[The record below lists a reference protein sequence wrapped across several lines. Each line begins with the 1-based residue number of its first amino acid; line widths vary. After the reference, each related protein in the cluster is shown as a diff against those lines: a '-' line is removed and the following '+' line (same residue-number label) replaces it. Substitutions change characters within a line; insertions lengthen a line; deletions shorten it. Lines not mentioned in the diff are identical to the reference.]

1 MLPLKGIKIVDM
13 TRTLAG
19 PFATMMLGDLGA
31 EVIKIERPGSG
42 DEARQFTPPSW
53 GEESCYYLSSN
64 RNKRSVTVDIK
75 SEKGQEIIKKLVAD
89 SDVFVENFKTDSLE
103 KIGLG
108 YEDLK
113 LINEK
118 LIYCSIS
125 GFGRTGPDRH
135 KPGYD
140 ILIQGYSGLMSV
152 TGEKDRGHV
161 KVGTSIADLT
171 AGMMAVY
178 GILSAVLERSQSG
191 EGQLIDVS
199 LLDGQIM
206 FLNHLATGYFAT
218 GKPAGKMGAAHPTL
232 VPYQAFSAEDI
243 DIILA
248 IANDE
253 QWKRCC
259 DVLEWTDLKTDEKF
273 YTNQKRV
280 ENRQE
285 LIPIIEER
293 FKSLSSRTI
302 IEKLDFVSV
311 PCGPVHTLDQIL
323 KHPQVKARD
332 MMIEMEHP
340 VIEGLRVPGFPVKF
354 SKSPLKVR
362 RHPPMLGEHT
372 DEILEHLGYSEQD
385 VDEMRTNRNI

>member
-53 GEESCYYLSSN
+53 EDESCYYLSSN
-64 RNKRSVTVDIK
+64 RNKRSITVNLK
-75 SEKGQEIIKKLVAD
+75 SEKGQEIIKKLVKD

-103 KIGLG
+103 RIGLG

-113 LINEK
+113 IINEK

-152 TGEKDRGHV
+152 TGEKDREHV

-171 AGMMAVY
+171 GGMMAVY
-178 GILSAVLERSQSG
+178 GILSAVIERSQSG

-218 GKPAGKMGAAHPTL
+218 GKPAGKMGASHPTL
-232 VPYQAFSAEDI
+232 VPYQAFSAKDI

-248 IANDE
+248 IANDG

-259 DVLEWTDLKTDEKF
+259 DALGWEDLKTNKKF

-285 LIPIIEER
+285 LIPIISER
-293 FKSLSSRTI
+293 LKSLSSKII
-302 IEKLDFVSV
+302 IEKLDAVSV

-323 KHPQVKARD
+323 NHPQIKARN

-340 VIEGLRVPGFPVKF
+340 FINGLKVPGFPVKF
-354 SKSPLKVR
+354 SKSPLEVR
-362 RHPPMLGEHT
+362 RHPPLLGEHT
-372 DEILEHLGYSEQD
+372 DEILKQMGYLQHE
-385 VDEMRTNRNI
+385 VEEIRNSNDI